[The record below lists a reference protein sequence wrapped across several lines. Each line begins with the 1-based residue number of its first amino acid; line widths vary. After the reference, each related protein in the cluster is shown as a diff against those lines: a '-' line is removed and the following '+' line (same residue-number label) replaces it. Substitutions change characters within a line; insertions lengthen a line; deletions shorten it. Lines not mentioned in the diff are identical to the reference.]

1 MKRKEI
7 RRLISHFLRSY
18 SSLGNGA
25 PSQSGGGKSL
35 TPLQA
40 KLLYL
45 DLVSQLP
52 SYGAKCFSTGP
63 PRIATPTDCIERVLL
78 VSPRFGLSQIA
89 GGHNNVVSI
98 FLI

>member
-7 RRLISHFLRSY
+7 RRSISHFLRSY
-18 SSLGNGA
+18 STLGNGA
-25 PSQSGGGKSL
+25 SSQNNGGK
-35 TPLQA
+35 PLSVLQS

-52 SYGAKCFSTGP
+52 SYGAKCFTAGP
-63 PRIATPTDCIERVLL
+63 PRIATPTDCLERVLL

-89 GGHNNVVSI
+89 AGYNNVVR
-98 FLI
+98 